1 MADLNNPFTSDK
13 QYDCIESSNVNTIN
27 ILKRQVL
34 AAVEGALAEADYL
47 KSALELYKTSVSE
60 SIDSNMEA
68 ANIIARYSDNSYQ
81 LAGMNASYNLPN
93 VFDSAISNV
102 DVNKMRQDNEKLGQM
117 NDIKNN
123 SDKQRDMAFKMVVQN
138 FSDLKSRLN
147 LLAQTNLQIFNFI
160 SQLNNKFDN

>member
-13 QYDCIESSNVNTIN
+13 QYDCIESNNVNTIN

-68 ANIIARYSDNSYQ
+68 ANIIAKYSDNSYQ
-81 LAGMNASYNLPN
+81 LAGMNASYNLPG
-93 VFDSAISNV
+93 VFDSATNNV
-102 DVNKMRQDNEKLGQM
+102 DVNKMRQDNEKLSQM

>member
-13 QYDCIESSNVNTIN
+13 QYDSIEANNVNTIN
-27 ILKRQVL
+27 ILKRQIL
-34 AAVEGALAEADYL
+34 AAIEGALAETDYL

-68 ANIIARYSDNSYQ
+68 ANIIARYSDNSHQ
-81 LAGMNASYNLPN
+81 LAGMNASYNLPGIFSSTVN
-93 VFDSAISNV
+93 NV
-102 DVNKMRQDNEKLGQM
+102 DINKMKQDNEKLSQM

-123 SDKQRDMAFKMVVQN
+123 ADKQRDMAFKMVVQN
-138 FSDLKSRLN
+138 YSDLKSRLN

-160 SQLNNKFDN
+160 AQLNNKFDN

>member
-13 QYDCIESSNVNTIN
+13 QYDCIEANNVNTIN
-27 ILKRQVL
+27 VLKRQIL
-34 AAVEGALAEADYL
+34 AAVEGALAETDYL

-68 ANIIARYSDNSYQ
+68 ANIIARYSDNSQQ
-81 LAGMNASYNLPN
+81 LAGMNASYTLPG
-93 VFDSAISNV
+93 VFASTVNNIDI
-102 DVNKMRQDNEKLGQM
+102 NKMKQDNEKLGQM

-123 SDKQRDMAFKMVVQN
+123 ADKQRDMAFKMIVQN
-138 FSDLKSRLN
+138 YSDLKSRLN

>member
-81 LAGMNASYNLPN
+81 LAGMNASYNLPG

-123 SDKQRDMAFKMVVQN
+123 FDKQGDMAFKMVVQN

>member
-123 SDKQRDMAFKMVVQN
+123 FDKQRDMAFKMVVQN

>member
-13 QYDCIESSNVNTIN
+13 QYDCIESNNVNTIN

-68 ANIIARYSDNSYQ
+68 ANIIARYTDNSYQ
-81 LAGMNASYNLPN
+81 LAGMNASYNLPG
-93 VFDSAISNV
+93 VFDSAANNV

>member
-13 QYDCIESSNVNTIN
+13 QYDCIESNNVNTIN

-81 LAGMNASYNLPN
+81 LAGMNASYNLPG
-93 VFDSAISNV
+93 VFDAAVNNV
-102 DVNKMRQDNEKLGQM
+102 DVNKMRQDNEKLSQM

>member
-13 QYDCIESSNVNTIN
+13 QYDCIESNNVNTIN

-81 LAGMNASYNLPN
+81 LAGMNASYNLPG
-93 VFDSAISNV
+93 VFDSATNNI
-102 DVNKMRQDNEKLGQM
+102 DVNKMRQDNEKLSQM